1 MPFPEKNDMSAI
13 GGHQNQQ
20 GTRPRSLMRSD
31 VWLTPPEIIKTLGP
45 FDLDPC
51 SLEPRPWPTAE
62 IHYAPPQD
70 GLALPWHGRIW
81 LNPPYGKQTAVW
93 LAKLAEHG
101 AGTALVFAR
110 TETKFFFNYIW
121 REASALLFLEGRLD
135 FCLPDGTKSRY
146 NAGAP
151 SVLVAYGNYDVERLA
166 QSDIGGAFVPLPNRG
181 QVVVAFSVTWLQLV
195 ASIFKDKGGR
205 LALSEM
211 YVLLSDHPKARR
223 NQNWK
228 AKLRQVVQGDLF
240 ERVASGVYRLRH

>member
-1 MPFPEKNDMSAI
+1 MPFPEKNEMQT
-13 GGHQNQQ
+13 GGHQS
-20 GTRPRSLMRSD
+20 PHLKSV
-31 VWLTPPEIIKTLGP
+31 VWLTPPEIVKTLGP

-51 SLEPRPWPTAE
+51 SLEPRPWPTAKL
-62 IHYAPPQD
+62 HYAPPQD
-70 GLALPWHGRIW
+70 GLVLPWFGRIW
-81 LNPPYGKQTAVW
+81 LNPPYGTQTAAW

-101 AGTALVFAR
+101 AGTALIFAR

-135 FCLPDGTKSRY
+135 FYLPDGTKSKY

-151 SVLVAYGNYDVERLA
+151 SALVAYGDLDVEKLA
-166 QSDIGGAFVPLPNRG
+166 QSGISGAFVPLPNRG

-195 ASIFKDKGGR
+195 ASIFKDNGGR
-205 LALSEM
+205 LALSDM

-223 NQNWK
+223 NPNWK
-228 AKLRQVVQGDLF
+228 AKLRQIVQGDLF